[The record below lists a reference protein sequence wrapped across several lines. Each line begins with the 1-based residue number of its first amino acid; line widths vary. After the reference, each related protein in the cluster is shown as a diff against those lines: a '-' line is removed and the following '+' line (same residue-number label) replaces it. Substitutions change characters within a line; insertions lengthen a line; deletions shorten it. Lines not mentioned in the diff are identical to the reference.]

1 MIRLL
6 LLLLIF
12 VVAPASAMSPRIA
25 PAPILPETLVWFSP
39 PGNAQLRASWVLGAE
54 KDAGTYVMRVTLAK
68 GGTIPTH
75 THPDTRYTTVLSG
88 TLHVGF
94 GERAHAAG
102 MVAVPAGA
110 VYVVPAQ
117 MPHAL
122 AAPEGDVV
130 YQEAGTGPT
139 ATVPV
144 GE

>member
-1 MIRLL
+1 
-6 LLLLIF
+6 
-12 VVAPASAMSPRIA
+12 
-25 PAPILPETLVWFSP
+25 
-39 PGNAQLRASWVLGAE
+39 
-54 KDAGTYVMRVTLAK
+54 MRVTLRRAHD
-68 GGTIPTH
+68 PH
-75 THPDTRYTTVLSG
+75 AHSPRHALHTVLSARARG
-88 TLHVGF
+88 VW
-94 GERAHAAG
+94 RAHAAG